1 MILPLIAPVAV
12 AGGLLVF
19 LTALNELTVSILLW
33 SSGRETLGVIVYSL
47 QEGGSAPLA
56 ASVSVLA
63 ILVILALMLAAS
75 ALARRLPAGTLPWQT

>member
-1 MILPLIAPVAV
+1 
-12 AGGLLVF
+12 
-19 LTALNELTVSILLW
+19 
-33 SSGRETLGVIVYSL
+33 L

-75 ALARRLPAGTLPWQT
+75 ALARRLPAGTLPWQA